1 MGKVHVVQ
9 SVRVDD
15 TYLYLTVDGQ
25 AYRLRWSDCSN
36 RLVTAT
42 LPQRKRFE
50 ISPSGYGIHW
60 PDVDEDLAVSP
71 LIQHAERLLQD
82 QQAQSVPTP

>member
-9 SVRVDD
+9 SVHVDD

-25 AYRLRWSDCSN
+25 AYRLRWSDCSS
-36 RLVTAT
+36 RLVKAT
-42 LPQRKRFE
+42 LPQRKRLE
-50 ISPSGYGIHW
+50 VSPSGYGIHW

-71 LIQHAERLLQD
+71 LIEHAERLAQR
-82 QQAQSVPTP
+82 QQAQSVHTF